1 MMKRRITVRAYYTTK
16 VTLIAQWK
24 VNRDFWLSLATSDP
38 LPMSRTRRGKFQL
51 LMFDLAVAVEKNEL
65 FLPFFEHWQL
75 QTQKGLFLLPFSST
89 FWLKLQSL
97 ELVLSNPTVIELWKS
112 DKSDSVA
119 KGFLLFLLSV
129 QKNHLFTR
137 QYRKYYLVSVLS
149 FSVTLTVEISKYI
162 IRTVDQYLG
171 RQHKRENSCFLLPG
185 QQSINPKGKYA
196 GPHMQLVF

>member
-38 LPMSRTRRGKFQL
+38 LPMSRTRRRKFQL
-51 LMFDLAVAVEKNEL
+51 LRFNLAVAVEKNEL

-119 KGFLLFLLSV
+119 KDYLLFLLSV
-129 QKNHLFTR
+129 QENHLFTR

-171 RQHKRENSCFLLPG
+171 RQYKREKSCFLLPG
-185 QQSINPKGKYA
+185 RLSINPKGKYT

>member
-1 MMKRRITVRAYYTTK
+1 
-16 VTLIAQWK
+16 
-24 VNRDFWLSLATSDP
+24 
-38 LPMSRTRRGKFQL
+38 MSRIRRGKFQL
-51 LMFDLAVAVEKNEL
+51 LRFNLAVAVEKNEL

-119 KGFLLFLLSV
+119 KDFLLFLLSV

-171 RQHKRENSCFLLPG
+171 RQHKREKSCFLLPG
-185 QQSINPKGKYA
+185 QQSINPKARSVLSTNISDDSTKEKSPASYC
-196 GPHMQLVF
+196 LSSSR